1 VESVPSVEKRKKSG
15 TNLLTTRRCFE
26 NIHGRGR
33 SNGGSD
39 QRRRRLGRRSGGRE
53 QEPQVLHDPVTM
65 ILDKKRRVR
74 DMIMPEKEKL
84 EAKKH
89 FTDGVWRR

>member
-1 VESVPSVEKRKKSG
+1 M
-15 TNLLTTRRCFE
+15 L
-26 NIHGRGR
+26 
-33 SNGGSD
+33 
-39 QRRRRLGRRSGGRE
+39 
-53 QEPQVLHDPVTM
+53 
-65 ILDKKRRVR
+65 LDKKRRVR